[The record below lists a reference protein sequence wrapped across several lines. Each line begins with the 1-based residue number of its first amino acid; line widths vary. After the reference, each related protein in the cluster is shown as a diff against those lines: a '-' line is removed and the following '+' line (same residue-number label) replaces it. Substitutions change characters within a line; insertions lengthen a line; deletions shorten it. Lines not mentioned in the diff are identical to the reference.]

1 MWLRRWQAYLFPG
14 SAEKDPG
21 FRRQIQRLAVTG
33 LQVGGGVTI
42 GATLFLTI
50 GRFFIDP
57 DPESFRMRVLEAGVV
72 LVIGAVNFM
81 LASWEW
87 SARRARE
94 VGMAV
99 SLFLASTLIF
109 FSLYLSRVSPGDED
123 YIPSQVTL
131 VLLVTVTASP
141 LRPGQAFL
149 MGTVM
154 CIIYMVETTLIQ
166 RTLYLGTGPIRTNM
180 LFIMMLTVMCAGLA
194 AVLYRQRYL
203 FYRVYERSLSAAE
216 ELRNAESRAM
226 LAEQSAT
233 LGRLSAALSH
243 EMNTPIGALKSS
255 VDTLLLLAARQAH
268 ATEAEQPKL
277 IRLQADLRKTI
288 QESTRRLG
296 DLVARMQRFS
306 NLDKAEIQD
315 ADLEELLRDAVA
327 LTRAEGSSRARFV
340 LDLQPMPPLT
350 CRPAQI
356 NAVLHGIL
364 GNAVHAIG
372 ESEGVVRVSS
382 RTDGDA
388 IEICIDNDGP
398 GLSEEELTALFDPRF
413 QVTGSRITSA
423 NWGMFSFR
431 RMIRDHGGDIAVQS
445 PVKEDGQIWGVR
457 VRINLPQHFTHRS

>member
-1 MWLRRWQAYLFPG
+1 MWLRRWQAYLLPG
-14 SAEKDPG
+14 SAEHDQG

-33 LQVGGGVTI
+33 LHVGGGVTI

-57 DPESFRMRVLEAGVV
+57 DPETFRLRVLEAGVV
-72 LVIGAVNFM
+72 LGIGAINFA
-81 LASWEW
+81 LASWDW

-94 VGMAV
+94 ASMTV
-99 SLFLASTLIF
+99 SLFLAATLIF

-141 LRPGQAFL
+141 LRPGQALL
-149 MGTVM
+149 MGTLM
-154 CIIYMVETTLIQ
+154 CIIYVVETTLIQ
-166 RTLYLGTGPIRTNM
+166 RTLYLGTGPVRTNM
-180 LFIMMLTVMCAGLA
+180 LFIMMLSLMCTGLA

-203 FYRVYERSLSAAE
+203 FYRIYERSLSAAE

-226 LAEQSAT
+226 LAEQAAT

-268 ATEAEQPKL
+268 ATESEQPKL
-277 IRLQADLRKTI
+277 IRLQADLRRTI

-315 ADLEELLRDAVA
+315 SDLEELLRDAVA
-327 LTRAEGSSRARFV
+327 LTRAEGSAHARFE
-340 LDLQPMPPLT
+340 LDLQQMPRLT

-356 NAVLHGIL
+356 NAVLHGVL
-364 GNAVHAIG
+364 GNAVQAIG
-372 ESEGVVRVSS
+372 DREGVVRISS
-382 RTDGDA
+382 RREGDSV
-388 IEICIDNDGP
+388 EICIDNDGP
-398 GLSEEELTALFDPRF
+398 GLTEEEISALFDPRF
-413 QVTGSRITSA
+413 QVAGSRIASA

-431 RMIRDHGGDIAVQS
+431 RMIRDHGGDISVQS
-445 PVKEDGQIWGVR
+445 PFQENGRVWGVR
-457 VRINLPQHFTHRS
+457 VRITLPLHFTYRS